1 MFNSSNVELDLKKT
15 SFFILIYFKQKKSPL
30 NDKWLLQINF
40 VILNE
45 SQSVFWKLRRID
57 LI

>member
-30 NDKWLLQINF
+30 NDKGLL
-40 VILNE
+40 
-45 SQSVFWKLRRID
+45 KLIK
-57 LI
+57 